1 MLLSGTVAVKII
13 AVRVITFM
21 IHLGCSSNGI
31 DTVTT
36 PIVYM
41 MVVSFRMSLTF
52 F

>member
-1 MLLSGTVAVKII
+1 MLLSGTVAVRII

-36 PIVYM
+36 PFPLECHLL
-41 MVVSFRMSLTF
+41 SFNDK
-52 F
+52 